1 MRKTF
6 RNPLIALLA
15 ALGVIFATSAS
26 AQDAEQV
33 SAEDINKF
41 AEAYM
46 AVQTINQEYST
57 MLQQVEDPERATELQ
72 QEAQTKMQQA
82 VTDSGLSIS
91 DYQGIAQQ
99 ANQSEAVREDIQNAV
114 AALAEAPQPQ

>member
-1 MRKTF
+1 MRKSI

-15 ALGVIFATSAS
+15 AAGMLFTLGAS
-26 AQDAEQV
+26 AQQAEQI
-33 SAEDINKF
+33 SSEDIGMF
-41 AEAYM
+41 AEAYV

-57 MLQQVEDPERATELQ
+57 RLQQVEDPEQATELQ
-72 QEAQTKMQQA
+72 QEAQSKMQQA

-99 ANQSEAVREDIQNAV
+99 ANQSEEVREDIQNAV
-114 AALAEAPQPQ
+114 AALVEAHQPQ